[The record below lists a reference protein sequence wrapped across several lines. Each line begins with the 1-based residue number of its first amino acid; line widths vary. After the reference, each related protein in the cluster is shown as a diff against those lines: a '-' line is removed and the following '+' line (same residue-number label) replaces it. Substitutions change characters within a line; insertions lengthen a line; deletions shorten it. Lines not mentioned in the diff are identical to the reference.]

1 MIKNW
6 RDQMADEMGVPSY
19 HVLPVKTIKALTS
32 DLPHNMADLKKI
44 AGIGKVKAAAFGI
57 EILNIIAE
65 HSGRKLD
72 LTTSEADD
80 ELEKTSS
87 KSEKPVKGQ
96 SFRLSLKMFH
106 EGMSVS
112 EIAAARSMAI
122 STIEGHLAIFVK
134 RGEIEPA
141 GLVEPQKIEFI
152 TKYFTDSKNPKL
164 GPAKAALGDQITY
177 SELKIV
183 LNSLFFKGLIED
195 VKEENA

>member
-1 MIKNW
+1 
-6 RDQMADEMGVPSY
+6 MADEMGVPSY

-44 AGIGKVKAAAFGI
+44 AGIGKVKAAAFGN

-65 HSGRKLD
+65 YTGRKLD
-72 LTTSEADD
+72 LTTPD
-80 ELEKTSS
+80 EDNEPEKTTT
-87 KSEKPVKGQ
+87 KTVKPAKGQ
-96 SFRLSLKMFH
+96 SFGLSLKMFH

-122 STIEGHLAIFVK
+122 STIEGHLAMYVK
-134 RGEIEPA
+134 RGEIEPS
-141 GLVEPQKIEFI
+141 GLVEPQKIELI

-183 LNSLFFKGLIED
+183 LNSLFFKGLIEEL
-195 VKEENA
+195 KEENT